1 LSPPLVD
8 IAFDYVDP
16 GSWMVLLRLDAGVPG
31 LVPELDPSEVRWRP
45 LEFRPPEQAP
55 LDPEDAGWK
64 ALHDG
69 IRAEAEA
76 LGVPFRMAPR
86 VPRTRKA
93 HELAFHARERGR
105 FDAVHRALFRAHFAE
120 GLDLGR
126 VDVLIGIAERAG
138 LDAAEART
146 VLGVDRFR
154 DAVVE
159 ERTALLAAGV
169 RGVPTLWKTREGR
182 EVRQGEVQ
190 QGEVHE
196 ARVEGYHGAQSFA
209 ESLESVLGFREH
221 DGGRNA
227 DPTTGEM

>member
-16 GSWMVLLRLDAGVPG
+16 GSWMILLRLDAGVPG
-31 LVPELDPSEVRWRP
+31 LELDPSAIRWRP

-55 LDPEDAGWK
+55 LDAGDAGWK
-64 ALHDG
+64 ALHEG
-69 IRAEAEA
+69 MRAEAEA
-76 LGVPFRMAPR
+76 LGFPLRMAPR

-93 HELAFHARERGR
+93 HELGFHARERDR

-126 VDVLIGIAERAG
+126 VDVLVGIAEEAG
-138 LDAAEART
+138 LDPAEART

-159 ERTALLAAGV
+159 ERVALLSAGV
-169 RGVPTLWKTREGR
+169 RGVPTVLPTREEGEER
-182 EVRQGEVQ
+182 EVQ
-190 QGEVHE
+190 E

-209 ESLESVLGFREH
+209 EALGSVLRIREH
-221 DGGRNA
+221 YGGRNA